1 MSSERDCDPAARLR
15 SVEARL
21 RRRRLPEP
29 FIQSALRATEEVLHA
44 LASDSEA
51 ADQPL
56 EREEVRRFM
65 EETGA
70 LPASRVRQPTV
81 KETRRVERERTL
93 ALVQELIR
101 EARTAHGRHEIKK
114 TRSRLLKIDQRRLRR
129 ELGADGEALCREIAA
144 ILRAQARRL

>member
-1 MSSERDCDPAARLR
+1 MASERKCDAAARLR

-29 FIQSALRATEEVLHA
+29 FIQSALRATEEVLHS
-44 LASDSEA
+44 LAAGIEA
-51 ADQPL
+51 ADLPL
-56 EREEVRRFM
+56 ERAEVRRFM

-70 LPASRVRQPTV
+70 RPASDVHLSPV

-93 ALVQELIR
+93 ALVQKLIR

-129 ELGADGEALCREIAA
+129 EHGADGEALCREINA
-144 ILRAQARRL
+144 ILRAQSQRL